1 MKVETILENGEIME
15 KPTIKEIV
23 KRLNMVLDGTLTR
36 EEVSTWAE
44 TWTRLFMDA
53 DGLKESDLTIWKYL
67 DVVSGIDLK
76 DSPTEYLHIEEDIKE
91 WIERFQKGD

>member
-1 MKVETILENGEIME
+1 MKGGTILENGDNMG

-23 KRLNMVLDGTLTR
+23 KRLNRVLEGTLTR

-44 TWTRLFMDA
+44 TWTRSFLDA

-91 WIERFQKGD
+91 WIERFQKEE